1 MKSMKYRGQKKR
13 GETSRNV
20 SETIFCGITQGKTQ
34 KVGKFTVS
42 ENQKKNK
49 KIAKLKK
56 V

>member
-34 KVGKFTVS
+34 KVGKFTVL
-42 ENQKKNK
+42 ENQKKRQNYSQTE
-49 KIAKLKK
+49 K